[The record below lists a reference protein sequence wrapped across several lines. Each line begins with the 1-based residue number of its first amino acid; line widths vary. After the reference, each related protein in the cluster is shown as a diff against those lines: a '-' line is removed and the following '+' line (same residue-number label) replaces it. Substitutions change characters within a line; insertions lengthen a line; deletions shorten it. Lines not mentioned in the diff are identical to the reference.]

1 MKLEIE
7 LVPKTAWFNNL
18 RSFLTKEEW
27 DFVRKKCYKEA
38 NYNCEICGSQGDN
51 WPVECHEIWEYTK
64 ARKVKLKGL
73 IALCPDCHEV
83 KHIGLA
89 QIRGRLYPALNHFMK
104 VNNVSKQEAIKYVNS
119 CFSLWNERNKVDWK
133 LDVSYLKEYMEKN

>member
-64 ARKVKLKGL
+64 TRKVKLKGL

-89 QIRGRLYPALNHFMK
+89 QIRGRFYPSLNHFMK